1 MASAGRP
8 PELLFMTPQP
18 PKSIVVIE
26 DHPLYGQALRA
37 LLEKEFPAQQ
47 VFTEPNLSAGCQTIE
62 QENRSGNRPVVL
74 LDLGLPDVS
83 GINAAMAVAKQFP
96 SNPLGIISASED
108 PVQINTCLSA
118 GARMF
123 ISKQASPHAL
133 AQSVRDL
140 LADDT
145 SEPKWIDSEGVKN
158 FDRHQ
163 SIRLTDR
170 QLEVLRLICRG
181 KSNKDIADEL
191 GMAEMT
197 TKAHVSAI
205 FKELRVV
212 NRTQAVLTA
221 QRVGLSQTS

>member
-1 MASAGRP
+1 M
-8 PELLFMTPQP
+8 
-18 PKSIVVIE
+18 
-26 DHPLYGQALRA
+26 
-37 LLEKEFPAQQ
+37 
-47 VFTEPNLSAGCQTIE
+47 FTESNLTTGCLTIDR
-62 QENRSGNRPVVL
+62 ENQLGNRPIVL

-83 GINAAMAVAKQFP
+83 GVNAMMTIAKQFP
-96 SNPLGIISASED
+96 DNPLAIISASED

-118 GARMF
+118 GAKMF
-123 ISKQASPHAL
+123 ISKQVSPNAL

-140 LADDT
+140 VINKS
-145 SEPKWIDSEGVKN
+145 SEPMRVGSDGVRAI
-158 FDRHQ
+158 DRHQ

-205 FKELRVV
+205 FKEMRVV
-212 NRTQAVLTA
+212 NRTQAVLIA
-221 QRVGLSQTS
+221 QQVGLSEPD